1 MCTQQK
7 HTHGPPTDR
16 MLIAAMFTEPQS
28 NGSLKSPSKG
38 QTDQVKTAWE
48 GHPLGY
54 PIVMKM
60 TFNFTQPH

>member
-1 MCTQQK
+1 
-7 HTHGPPTDR
+7 